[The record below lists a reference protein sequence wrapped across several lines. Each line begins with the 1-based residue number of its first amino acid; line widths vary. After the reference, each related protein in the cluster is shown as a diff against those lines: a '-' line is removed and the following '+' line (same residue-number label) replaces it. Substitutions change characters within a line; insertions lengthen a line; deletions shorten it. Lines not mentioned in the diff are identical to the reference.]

1 MQMQDLTP
9 EEKELI
15 EMIRLLKS
23 SKHNPSKELKKY
35 TRELFER
42 MID

>member
-1 MQMQDLTP
+1 MEDLTD

-23 SKHNPSKELKKY
+23 SKHNPSEQLLRY
-35 TRELFER
+35 VRDLFEQ
-42 MID
+42 MIY

>member
-1 MQMQDLTP
+1 MEDLTP

-15 EMIRLLKS
+15 EVIRLLKK
-23 SKHNPSKELKKY
+23 SKHNPSKELLRYAK
-35 TRELFER
+35 ELFEE

>member
-1 MQMQDLTP
+1 MEDLTP

-15 EMIRLLKS
+15 EMIRNLQK

-35 TRELFER
+35 TRELLER
-42 MID
+42 LID

>member
-1 MQMQDLTP
+1 MNDLTP

-15 EMIRLLKS
+15 EMMRLLKK
-23 SKHNPSKELKKY
+23 SKHNPSEMLKKEVIEMFY
-35 TRELFER
+35 K

>member
-1 MQMQDLTP
+1 MEDLTP

-15 EMIRLLKS
+15 EMIRNLKN
-23 SKHNPSKELKKY
+23 SKHNPSKELRKY
-35 TRELFER
+35 VRELFER